1 MKRTLALGAALA
13 LTTSLALA
21 QGYGPG
27 MMGQG
32 TMGYGPG
39 PGMTGSGTYG
49 MYGGGMMMGPG
60 MMGGPMMAS
69 LKLTDQQEDKLFAL
83 HEQMRAKNFATMGKV
98 HAEQFK
104 MYRLMKGENVD
115 SKAVVEQQK
124 KVDDARREMF
134 ATHLEMR
141 KQVEAILTPEQ
152 RKQFNQY
159 GPWHE

>member
-1 MKRTLALGAALA
+1 MKKMLALGAALA

-21 QGYGPG
+21 QGQGYGMMGGYGPG
-27 MMGQG
+27 MMG
-32 TMGYGPG
+32 
-39 PGMTGSGTYG
+39 
-49 MYGGGMMMGPG
+49 GGAGMMMGQG

-98 HAEQFK
+98 HSEQFK
-104 MYRLMKGENVD
+104 LYRLMKGETPD
-115 SKAVVEQQK
+115 SKAVLEQQK
-124 KVDDARREMF
+124 KVDDVRREMF

-152 RKQFNQY
+152 RKQLRES
-159 GPWHE
+159 GH

>member
-13 LTTSLALA
+13 LATSIALA

-27 MMGQG
+27 MMG
-32 TMGYGPG
+32 
-39 PGMTGSGTYG
+39 
-49 MYGGGMMMGPG
+49 GGMMMGQGMMMGGPG
-60 MMGGPMMAS
+60 GVMGGPMMSS

-83 HEQMRAKNFATMGKV
+83 HEQMRAKNFGTMGKV

-104 MYRLMKGENVD
+104 LYRLMKGDNPD
-115 SKAVVEQQK
+115 SKAVLEQQK

-141 KQVEAILTPEQ
+141 KQFEAVLTPEQ
-152 RKQFNQY
+152 RKQLRQM
-159 GPWHE
+159 GPMMGVPPGE

>member
-1 MKRTLALGAALA
+1 MKKLLVTGALA
-13 LTTSLALA
+13 LTASLAAA

-39 PGMTGSGTYG
+39 M
-49 MYGGGMMMGPG
+49 MGGGMMTGPG

-104 MYRLMKGENVD
+104 MYRLTKGENVD

-124 KVDDARREMF
+124 KIDDARREMF

-152 RKQFNQY
+152 RKQLKQY
-159 GPWHE
+159 GPWHGE